1 MMVRPGKAPIAFIAS
16 SSMAGCGLPGRTIM
30 VGDTAHDMRMAKAA
44 GVYAQGVSWGFH
56 TAEEVL
62 EGGAD
67 HVADDFAT
75 LNLQLDAFAA
85 GLA

>member
-1 MMVRPGKAPIAFIAS
+1 MGDSTRAS
-16 SSMAGCGLPGRTIM
+16 LVEAMRVLRTPREAVIM
-30 VGDTAHDMRMAKAA
+30 IGDTAHDMRMAKAA
-44 GVYAQGVSWGFH
+44 GAYAQGVSWGFH

-67 HVADDFAT
+67 HVARDFAE
-75 LNLQLDAFAA
+75 LNAQLDAFAA